1 MGKCQLITNDVS
13 NTSTYPAS
21 ISRRLWGSTVAL
33 EVEASL
39 ISVVLAEGLEVGAE
53 DKERELMPLR
63 LPPFPRSQFL
73 IGMRGDVNKQ
83 GA

>member
-1 MGKCQLITNDVS
+1 M
-13 NTSTYPAS
+13 
-21 ISRRLWGSTVAL
+21 AL

-53 DKERELMPLR
+53 DKERELRPLR